1 MSVAIGTLI
10 GVEFGASRDRAI
22 SKASVTTIV
31 AFICI
36 VREVPLMVRSAANW
50 ARGEVAM
57 GWRGTTDD
65 HGWDLYDGWINDLL
79 PFPLPACRGRHPR
92 RRSRGDQPPL

>member
-1 MSVAIGTLI
+1 MNIIRTFVSLMFVVIGTLI
-10 GVEFGASRDRAI
+10 GVEFGVSRDRAI
-22 SKASVTTIV
+22 SKAFVTTIV

-57 GWRGTTDD
+57 GVEGN
-65 HGWDLYDGWINDLL
+65 H
-79 PFPLPACRGRHPR
+79 R
-92 RRSRGDQPPL
+92 RPWMGSL